1 MKQLTVILF
10 FAFCTLISCSSD
22 DSDMNDMSVMES
34 QKVYQGSFVSVAHP
48 TSGIAS
54 TNKEKTLLEF
64 KNFKTDKGPK
74 LDVYLAKES
83 DPKNYINLGE
93 LKGIEGD
100 FTYDLPSNVNLAEYK
115 FVVIWCVEFS
125 VSFGHAELK

>member
-1 MKQLTVILF
+1 MKQFTILLFVLMGVLT
-10 FAFCTLISCSSD
+10 SCSSD
-22 DSDMNDMSVMES
+22 NSEMDEMSMIEDE
-34 QKVYQGSFVSVAHP
+34 KIYQGNFISVAHP

-54 TNKEKTLLEF
+54 TNKEKTMLEF
-64 KNFKTDKGPK
+64 KNFKTDDGPK
-74 LDVYLAKES
+74 LDVYLSKES
-83 DPKNYINLGE
+83 NPDNYINLGE

-100 FTYDLPSNVNLAEYK
+100 FTHDLPENVNLSEYK

>member
-1 MKQLTVILF
+1 MKPLTIILF
-10 FAFCTLISCSSD
+10 FAFFTFLSCSAD
-22 DSDMNDMSVMES
+22 DSDMSGMSVIES

-64 KNFKTDKGPK
+64 KNFKTDSGPK

-100 FTYDLPSNVNLAEYK
+100 FTYDLPSDVNLAEYK